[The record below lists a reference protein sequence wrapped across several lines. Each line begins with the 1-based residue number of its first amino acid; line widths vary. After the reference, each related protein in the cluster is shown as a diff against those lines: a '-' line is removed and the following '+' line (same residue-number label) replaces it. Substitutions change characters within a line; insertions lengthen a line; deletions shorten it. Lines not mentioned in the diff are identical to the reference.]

1 MLSYLS
7 LGSLLLFY
15 VKRQDIK
22 YCSLCLRVGLDFL
35 RCPVSPHSRVL
46 DHLCRICTGVFF
58 CQHEPT
64 THLHSKQE
72 KVKSLGSRKVY
83 RKKNALRSAA
93 LKWRH
98 FCPPRD
104 SWQCLEIF
112 LLVTIRQWCCWH
124 LVSRSQDS
132 AFFLV
137 TWTVTAILSKGSPP
151 RRYQK

>member
-7 LGSLLLFY
+7 LGSLLLVY

-83 RKKNALRSAA
+83 RKKMPLGQQLSNGGIFVPQGTVGNVWRYFCLLQLGSGAA
-93 LKWRH
+93 G
-98 FCPPRD
+98 
-104 SWQCLEIF
+104 I
-112 LLVTIRQWCCWH
+112 
-124 LVSRSQDS
+124 
-132 AFFLV
+132 
-137 TWTVTAILSKGSPP
+137 
-151 RRYQK
+151 